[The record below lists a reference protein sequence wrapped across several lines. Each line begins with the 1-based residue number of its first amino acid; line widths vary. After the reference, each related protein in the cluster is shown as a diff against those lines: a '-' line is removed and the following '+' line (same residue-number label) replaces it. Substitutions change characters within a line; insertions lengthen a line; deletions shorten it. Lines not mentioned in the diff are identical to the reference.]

1 MESEGGVEEEAVGAA
16 GKSVAPEN
24 DGGRDE
30 GLLAVAPLRDDEDGE
45 CSGRAGE
52 ETYDARG
59 VPRVRFSAVLH
70 RLEKHDCRSQENDV
84 ANKVEFYDEL
94 GQRPAGRSIW

>member
-1 MESEGGVEEEAVGAA
+1 MGAA
-16 GKSVAPEN
+16 SKSVAPEN

-45 CSGRAGE
+45 CGGRTGE
-52 ETYDARG
+52 EAYDAGG

-84 ANKVEFYDEL
+84 ANEVEFYDEL
-94 GQRPAGRSIW
+94 DQRPAGRSVR